1 MTYFKLLVIHQVIK
15 TILELSCVSNILPF
29 FKMEH
34 FLSQIMMG
42 KPEISVIIEPGFQT
56 FSKNQL
62 ELREEELNQNHKQR
76 IARDLEDT

>member
-1 MTYFKLLVIHQVIK
+1 
-15 TILELSCVSNILPF
+15 
-29 FKMEH
+29 
-34 FLSQIMMG
+34 MMG

-56 FSKNQL
+56 FSKNRL